1 MVGRLAGELE
11 KTRRTA
17 GVRTRG
23 RAADVVERVLR
34 TVAEE
39 LGRSGYAQLRVEDV
53 ATRSGVNKTT
63 IYRRWPTKP
72 ELVAA
77 ALRELMRQPTEIDTG
92 NLRAD
97 LRASLLE
104 MMGFAITPLG
114 QGLMRTMQMERA
126 DPEVD
131 KLTRTLRHEQRALRI
146 AMVER
151 GIARGELP
159 KGTNADFV
167 VDLIT
172 APVLTRAIT
181 FGDQVDAKYI
191 DSVLDVVLAGFAARK
206 K

>member
-1 MVGRLAGELE
+1 MVARLAAEAD
-11 KTRRTA
+11 KTRRTT

-39 LGRSGYAQLRVEDV
+39 LGRIGYAQLRVEDV

-77 ALRELMRQPTEIDTG
+77 SLRELMATPTEIDTG

-104 MMGFAITPLG
+104 MMAFAGTPLG

-131 KLTRTLRHEQRALRI
+131 KLTRELRKEQRKKRLL
-146 AMVER
+146 MVER
-151 GIARGELP
+151 GIKRGELP
-159 KGTNADFV
+159 QGTDADFV

-172 APVLTRAIT
+172 APVLNRAIT
-181 FGDQVDAKYI
+181 FGDEVDAPYI